1 MKTSANNYVTNTGK
15 ALKSLLF
22 VAMAGVL
29 FSGCVEERIDA
40 SYPVEKIEDAINYRS
55 GINFNIPIERVQIDN
70 QFGNIGDIQ
79 ARTIGL
85 VFRRL
90 AEMLADVEIQRGQAG
105 NIRLGPYQ
113 YTLNELDG
121 VDFNYIRQIDIERV
135 QLKISPNHSTE
146 KDDNLG
152 ADFTFIKSVEIYIRF
167 DDEVANG
174 RNSRPS
180 NGTNQPGPDSID
192 STEVKDQQPDGN
204 GANTDSIPSGP
215 SDEEFKQAHLALSY
229 HKGIEPMGCSAK
241 CIDLK
246 VHRINWKEKL
256 LGNKSFSVLM
266 KVNADKAPRQ
276 QFSFIGF
283 INLSIKLNLGI

>member
-1 MKTSANNYVTNTGK
+1 MKMNAKYLINRASNV
-15 ALKSLLF
+15 LKPLVF
-22 VAMAGVL
+22 IAMSSVL
-29 FSGCVEERIDA
+29 MSGCVEERIDA
-40 SYPVEKIEDAINYRS
+40 SFPVEKIEDAINHRS

-79 ARTIGL
+79 ARTIGM

-113 YTLNELDG
+113 YTLNELEG
-121 VDFNYIRQIDIERV
+121 VDFNYIRQIEIQRV
-135 QLKISPNHSTE
+135 QLKISPNNALE
-146 KDDNLG
+146 KDDNSG

-174 RNSRPS
+174 TSPRPAPTNSTT
-180 NGTNQPGPDSID
+180 GTTP
-192 STEVKDQQPDGN
+192 KDQQPDGS
-204 GANTDSIPSGP
+204 GATVDSNPPSV

-229 HKGIEPMGCSAK
+229 VKGQEPMGCSAK

-246 VHRINWKEKL
+246 VHRLDWKEKL
-256 LGNKSFSVLM
+256 MGNKTFSVLM
-266 KVNADKAPRQ
+266 KVNADKAPKQ